1 MSPALASPRRAPI
14 RLAHVLPEIPGAR
27 VAVPF
32 DEALTVGGVQQ
43 DSRRIEAGDLFVAR
57 RGARADGE
65 AFVADA
71 VRRGA
76 VAVLLEA
83 GSRAVVPSPAVRIE
97 TDEPLRALSFAAAAV
112 YGHPTFSLEVVGV
125 TGTNGKTTTTRLVR
139 AALDETGARTGVVG
153 TLGGSFE
160 GLELESPHTSPEGD
174 ELARMAAH
182 MRERGATHLAMEV
195 SSIGLAQHRVDAVR
209 FRVAAFTNLTQ
220 DHLDFHGDMTAYG
233 EAKARLFLELHPG
246 ASAIVVDDAFGAEL
260 ARRARAAERTSHVL
274 TISKRVGAD
283 ACVAP
288 LSLTTGAHGVR
299 MRVRLRDLPSGPGEV
314 QVDLESPLVGLHN
327 VENLLVALACA
338 ALADRDPALA
348 ARGLSRNVV
357 VPGRM
362 ERCDEPGVDDLVV
375 LVDYAHT
382 PDALARVL
390 DSARAF
396 ASGRLICV
404 FGCGGDRDAGKRPLM
419 GRAAAERA
427 DHVVITSDN
436 PRSEDPAAIAEAI
449 VPGARGGRASVELE
463 LDRGL
468 AIERAVRSAAPGDVL
483 VIAGK
488 GHETYQIVGG
498 QTFSFDDRA
507 RARAALAARRAAGGE
522 PPERPLEEPPSSA
535 LGRGRRTT

>member
-1 MSPALASPRRAPI
+1 MSAVLASPRRTPV
-14 RLAHVLPEIPGAR
+14 RLTHVLPEIPGAR
-27 VAVPF
+27 VAQAF
-32 DEALTVGGVQQ
+32 DVALEVGGVQQ
-43 DSRRIEAGDLFVAR
+43 DSRRVEPGDLFVAR
-57 RGARADGE
+57 RGERSDGA
-65 AFVADA
+65 AFVAEA

-76 VAVLLEA
+76 VAVLVEA
-83 GSRAVVPSPAVRIE
+83 GSGVEVPSPAVRVE
-97 TDEPLRALSFAAAAV
+97 ADLPSRALAFAAAAV

-139 AALDETGARTGVVG
+139 AALDEAGARTGVVG

-160 GLELESPHTSPEGD
+160 DLELASPHTSPEGD

-182 MRERGATHLAMEV
+182 MRERGATHLAIEV

-220 DHLDFHGDMTAYG
+220 DHLDFHGDMAAYG

-246 ASAIVVDDAFGAEL
+246 AAAIVIDDAFGAEL
-260 ARRARAAERTSHVL
+260 ARRTRDAARTSHVL

-283 ACVAP
+283 ASVAP
-288 LSLTTGAHGVR
+288 VSLSTSALGVR
-299 MRVRLRDLPSGPGEV
+299 MRVRLRDLPAAPHEIEV
-314 QVDLESPLVGLHN
+314 DVASPLVGLHN

-338 ALADRDPALA
+338 ALTERDPALA

-362 ERCDEPGVDDLVV
+362 ERCDEPGVDDVVV

-396 ASGRLICV
+396 ARARLVCV
-404 FGCGGDRDAGKRPLM
+404 FGCGGDRDPGKRPLM

-427 DHVVITSDN
+427 DEVIVTSDN
-436 PRSEDPAAIAEAI
+436 PRSEDPRAIIRAI
-449 VPGARGGRASVELE
+449 EPGARAGRALVTIEP
-463 LDRGL
+463 DRGR
-468 AIERAVRSAAPGDVL
+468 AIEEAVRSASPGDVV

-488 GHETYQIVGG
+488 GHETYQIVGD
-498 QTFSFDDRA
+498 QTFSFDDRE
-507 RARAALAARRAAGGE
+507 RARAALAARRSE
-522 PPERPLEEPPSSA
+522 SSA